1 MNKLIGLAIILI
13 LVIFLFVYTNTQ
25 KSTGLFF
32 GINQTASASGNQ
44 HVQVQAKDDL
54 ATDIISLRIQDKQIV
69 AGQNFFRVINGHM
82 IVLQITSDE
91 PGDFYLAGYDKHVY
105 LQKGKMVVLSFLSTS
120 NGRFVYE
127 LANIHKVLGTMTV
140 TP

>member
-13 LVIFLFVYTNTQ
+13 LIIFLFVYTNTQ
-25 KSTGLFF
+25 KPTGLFF
-32 GINQTASASGNQ
+32 GINQTAAASDNK
-44 HVQVQAKDDL
+44 HVPIQTKSDL
-54 ATDIISLRIQDKQIV
+54 ATDIISLRIQHKQIV
-69 AGQNFFRVINGHM
+69 AGQKLFQVTNGHM

-91 PGDFYLAGYDKHVY
+91 PSDFYLEGYDKHVY
-105 LQKGKMVVLSFLSTS
+105 LQKGKMVMLSFLSTI

-127 LANIHKVLGTMTV
+127 LANIHKVLGTLTV